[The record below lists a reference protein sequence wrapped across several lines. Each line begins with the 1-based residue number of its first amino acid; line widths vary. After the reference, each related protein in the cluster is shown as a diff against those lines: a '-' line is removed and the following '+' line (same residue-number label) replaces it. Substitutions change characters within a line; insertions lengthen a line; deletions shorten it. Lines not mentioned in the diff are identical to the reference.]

1 MLSSTQFSV
10 RSHHFRHALLE
21 AQVDHFISNDT
32 ISGPGGN
39 NSRVMLITGPNACGK
54 SIYLK
59 QVRYICG
66 TITRTFTRMFEFS
79 LFTEEMFD
87 VLPKRLWL
95 MSFKKYLMD
104 DCGITNCLAY
114 LQIYMQQA
122 EIIQSHHISY
132 RLLVINLFSLG
143 SQIVSQL
150 WPTFLSFEL
159 YSKCFPF

>member
-1 MLSSTQFSV
+1 MSLGVRELNELHCSYCWLLYKLHLLKYNNITIKQMMLSSTQFSV

-95 MSFKKYLMD
+95 MSFKSFQMD

-114 LQIYMQQA
+114 L
-122 EIIQSHHISY
+122 
-132 RLLVINLFSLG
+132 
-143 SQIVSQL
+143 
-150 WPTFLSFEL
+150 
-159 YSKCFPF
+159 